1 MWEEDK
7 VVGVGVVGYGYW
19 GPNLARNF
27 AEAEAAQ
34 LVAVCVQ
41 ANLPIRRRTRGIVR
55 SAALR
60 SDAFSLLNGI
70 SIGFRSGEYWGR

>member
-1 MWEEDK
+1 MWNE

-34 LVAVCVQ
+34 LVAVCDMSE
-41 ANLPIRRRTRGIVR
+41 AGLIR
-55 SAALR
+55 SA
-60 SDAFSLLNGI
+60 F
-70 SIGFRSGEYWGR
+70 FR